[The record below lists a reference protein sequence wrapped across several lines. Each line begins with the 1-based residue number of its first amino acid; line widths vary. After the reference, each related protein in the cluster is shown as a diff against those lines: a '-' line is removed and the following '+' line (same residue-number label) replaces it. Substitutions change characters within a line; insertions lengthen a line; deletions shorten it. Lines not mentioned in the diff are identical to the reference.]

1 MDEKKGVNDI
11 LTNPSFP
18 EYVKVGYADDIRSAC
33 SSFTAVSAHHALRM
47 GPWNKIQS
55 CLACFA

>member
-55 CLACFA
+55 C